1 MAIRSGMAKTI
12 LVTGANRG
20 LGLEF
25 AKQLAARGDRVVATV
40 RRADQEAVLR
50 GVAARVILADVT
62 SAAGIETMAR
72 DLAGETI
79 DVLINNAGV
88 SSESATLA
96 KTTPEEM
103 DRVFRVNS
111 TAPLMVTR
119 AALPALRAGGRKLV
133 VNISSQLASIANNTG
148 GSSYAYRASKCAL
161 NMLTTCL
168 ANEFRAEGLTFVAM
182 HPGWVKTDM
191 GGPNAPM
198 TPPESVA
205 WMIRT
210 IDGLSLAQSGTFLNY
225 DGKPLPW

>member
-1 MAIRSGMAKTI
+1 MPNTYLI
-12 LVTGANRG
+12 TGANRG

-25 AKQLAARGDRVVATV
+25 VKQLAARGDRVLAVV
-40 RRADQEAVLR
+40 RRAEQRAGLKGLAARVFIADVTDAA
-50 GVAARVILADVT
+50 GVAAL
-62 SAAGIETMAR
+62 GR
-72 DLAGETI
+72 DLAGEAV

-103 DRVFRVNS
+103 DRVFRVNATS
-111 TAPLMVTR
+111 PLLVTR
-119 AALPALRAGGRKLV
+119 AALPALRAGGRKVV

-161 NMLTTCL
+161 NMLTVCL
-168 ANEFRAEGLTFVAM
+168 ANEFRGEGLAFVAM

-198 TPPESVA
+198 QPSDSIG
-205 WMIRT
+205 WMVRT
-210 IDGLSLAQSGTFLNY
+210 IDGVSLADSGKFLNY